1 MDIILTTI
9 LLMLVG
15 FAILYNVIY
24 FSVRKAIVDAHE
36 RIEQKSADAPRS

>member
-1 MDIILTTI
+1 MDVILTTI
-9 LLMLVG
+9 MLVLVG

-36 RIEQKSADAPRS
+36 RIEEKTKPRT